1 MVIDVSGAHH
11 HDLSPHARGRQLRR
25 IERGRHLKA
34 IPMCAGLVHATH
46 AAVGP
51 GEISALRRHLFGP
64 WIDAMIEVD
73 LLREGHIL
81 VRRSPEISGLQL
93 DSLSIADG
101 TRTGVAP
108 TGLDGPHREQRLS
121 LSGRHGAVF
130 PPLRVGRR
138 VRCGGR
144 PGSRHAGVGLP

>member
-34 IPMCAGLVHATH
+34 IPMCAGLVHATY

-64 WIDAMIEVD
+64 WIDAEIEVD

-101 TRTGVAP
+101 TRT
-108 TGLDGPHREQRLS
+108 EW
-121 LSGRHGAVF
+121 
-130 PPLRVGRR
+130 PPLVWTDRIE
-138 VRCGGR
+138 
-144 PGSRHAGVGLP
+144 SSDSA